1 MRKALAT
8 RALVMVLAGLA
19 AGTAQAQ
26 VEPTRDLIQALVR
39 ELGFTQEDQDRVRA
53 GGIASRAQSEDEN
66 ELAAALLV
74 VIKQP
79 VDVIYEEVES
89 NDVFRIDRSIMK
101 MLPIDPLDP
110 AAAFRDFELPSSQVE
125 ELQNASPGSKLNLSK
140 DEIEKLRAAPK
151 PETLAVYRS
160 QLAAR
165 VEAYASGGLSAI
177 APYARKGE
185 NAEPG
190 HELRSATKRLAHLET
205 EAPSFARVLLEFPKP
220 SAQTVEHQFWWQLL
234 EVEKKPT
241 PVLIH
246 RAFEQRD
253 HYALL
258 ATRQFYVARSYNS
271 LQVVVGVFAL
281 DAERS
286 LVVYTNRTFTDQ
298 VAGFGSSARHRI
310 GRGMLVDEVSTFFE
324 ALRKEVESL

>member
-1 MRKALAT
+1 MSKTLD
-8 RALVMVLAGLA
+8 VLIGVVFFVGIA
-19 AGTAQAQ
+19 AGTAQGQ
-26 VEPTRDLIQALVR
+26 EEPTRDLIVNLVQ
-39 ELGFTQEDQDRVRA
+39 ELGFTQADQDRVRA

-66 ELAAALLV
+66 ELAAALV
-74 VIKQP
+74 MVIKRP
-79 VDVIYEEVES
+79 VDVIYKEVES
-89 NDVFRIDRSIMK
+89 NDVFRIDRSILK

-110 AAAFRDFELPSSQVE
+110 AEAFRDFELPSSQVK

-160 QLAAR
+160 LLAAR
-165 VEAYASGGLSAI
+165 AEAYMSGGLTAI
-177 APYARKGE
+177 APYARSGE

-190 HELRSATKRLAHLET
+190 RELRSATKKLAHLET

-220 SAQTVEHQFWWQLL
+220 SPQTVEHQFWWQLL

-324 ALRKEVESL
+324 ALRKEIESL